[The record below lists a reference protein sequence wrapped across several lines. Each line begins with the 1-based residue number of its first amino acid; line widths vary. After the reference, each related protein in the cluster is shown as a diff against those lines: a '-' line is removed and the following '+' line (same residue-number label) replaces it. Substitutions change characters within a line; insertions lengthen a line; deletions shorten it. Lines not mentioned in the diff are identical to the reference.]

1 VAEVKN
7 RVFRYEIQIA
17 HEGRWLIRNVYSD
30 ERDAINRARAMVHT
44 ERMAEAIKVLQFRTA
59 PNGFT
64 TEKELL
70 MIDRLEAYRK
80 QEFQVAPVDQVDV
93 CTDYTDL
100 MKLDARRAME
110 KLLRPYLGVEC
121 LTPTEFLHMS
131 SYQREID
138 RKGRLVESALH
149 TVARLQA
156 KDMGK
161 QTN

>member
-1 VAEVKN
+1 MAEVKN

-80 QEFQVAPVDQVDV
+80 QEFQ
-93 CTDYTDL
+93 
-100 MKLDARRAME
+100 
-110 KLLRPYLGVEC
+110 
-121 LTPTEFLHMS
+121 
-131 SYQREID
+131 
-138 RKGRLVESALH
+138 
-149 TVARLQA
+149 
-156 KDMGK
+156 
-161 QTN
+161 